1 MRIDLN
7 KLPKQVDT
15 PNQEDF
21 TTAETYN
28 DLLTYRLKNAEL
40 ERFLKDTSL
49 RSDLVYIF
57 SAVIFLWLS
66 SVITILY
73 FNNNVL
79 YLKLSDNVLITL
91 LTTTTINVIGMM
103 LIILRNLFPQIK
115 DRGQK

>member
-1 MRIDLN
+1 MNIDLS
-7 KLPKQVDT
+7 KLPDQVGA
-15 PNQEDF
+15 PNPEDF

-28 DLLTYRLKNAEL
+28 DLLNYRLKNAEL

-57 SAVIFLWLS
+57 SVIIFLWLS
-66 SVITILY
+66 SVVTILY

-79 YLKLSDNVLITL
+79 NLGLSDNVLIAL
-91 LTTTTINVIGMM
+91 LSTTTINVIGMM

-115 DRGQK
+115 DNG